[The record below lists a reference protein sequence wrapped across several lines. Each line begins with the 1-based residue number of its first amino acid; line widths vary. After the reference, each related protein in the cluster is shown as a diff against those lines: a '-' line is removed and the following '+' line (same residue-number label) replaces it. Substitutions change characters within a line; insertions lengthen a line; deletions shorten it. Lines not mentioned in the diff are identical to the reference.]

1 MDASKPEIYLP
12 VDAMV
17 SPEHPETEHPE
28 TEDFEYAMESPQHVS
43 PEYAN
48 EISMLECAMI
58 MTRTCERQRAAHF
71 KITPTRDPTLE
82 YIFCCAYTAPT
93 MAVSVMF
100 LQYFGITTL
109 DEYEHKLTDGQ
120 IIGPSC
126 TPLTNA
132 AVCNGINEVMG
143 HIWSHH
149 YLHGTGIDVWI
160 QQRYDFFESVL
171 EVGVNLISF
180 VDPAKNKTVHHSLIY
195 ISTVNPAICYI
206 IDSWCS
212 DDKCMRDLEM
222 REFET
227 AAVLSVLIQINSVAV
242 DDPSR
247 MMIEFFSDPVPGG
260 SCHSRLQV
268 VKLKKEVILELI
280 NTQFPLGCAG
290 ISKFGG
296 KKNKRTQK
304 RRYKYTRTHKRK
316 YKYKYKYK
324 NKRLTKCRTN

>member
-1 MDASKPEIYLP
+1 MDASEIIYLP
-12 VDAMV
+12 EDAMV
-17 SPEHPETEHPE
+17 SPEHHPEDPE
-28 TEDFEYAMESPQHVS
+28 TEDLEHAMESPQHVMHS

-48 EISMLECAMI
+48 EISMLECAMT
-58 MTRTCERQRAAHF
+58 MTRKCDRQRAAHF

-109 DEYEHKLTDGQ
+109 AEYEHKLTDQ
-120 IIGPSC
+120 KIVGPSC
-126 TPLTNA
+126 TPLTDA

-160 QQRYDFFESVL
+160 QQRPYDFFESVL

-180 VDPAKNKTVHHSLIY
+180 FDPVKNATVHHSLIY

-212 DDKCMRDLEM
+212 DDYCMRDLEM
-222 REFET
+222 RQFET
-227 AAVLSVLIQINSVAV
+227 AVVLSVLIQINSV

-247 MMIEFFSDPVPGG
+247 MMIEFFSDPVRDG
-260 SCHSRLQV
+260 SCHKRLQV

-316 YKYKYKYK
+316 YKYK